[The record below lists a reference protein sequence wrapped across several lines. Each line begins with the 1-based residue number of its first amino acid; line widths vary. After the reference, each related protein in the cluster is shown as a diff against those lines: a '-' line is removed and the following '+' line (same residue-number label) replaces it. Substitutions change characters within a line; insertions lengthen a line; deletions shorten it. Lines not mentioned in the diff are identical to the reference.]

1 VRRVVPWVLVLL
13 IGVGAGLGAALGSAG
28 SSVVAGPEAQQW
40 LAGVL
45 ATTKAAGTAHL
56 DSTSVTTSPNSD
68 LRDSGAGSGVVDFA
82 TGSYRVNE
90 TDRIVERSPRNSG
103 PTDAPSLTTTLEEI
117 VIGRSNY
124 VGFGVPGFFPD
135 IWTKQSTQGDSGELG
150 LGSSEVF
157 GAFLSA
163 LSGPFTALTVTQLGT
178 ATIGGASTTRYLA
191 QTQVEPS
198 TSSPCPARKG
208 NPLLGRATVW
218 VDGEGRLVQV
228 RMQSSI
234 GGKVPASAVKRNPS
248 IADEPL
254 GPITFTGTLRFSGF
268 GAVHIARPALDPV
281 RTALSVPIIGDS
293 SVATCGSTPR
303 PLTPRRT

>member
-1 VRRVVPWVLVLL
+1 
-13 IGVGAGLGAALGSAG
+13 
-28 SSVVAGPEAQQW
+28 
-40 LAGVL
+40 
-45 ATTKAAGTAHL
+45 
-56 DSTSVTTSPNSD
+56 
-68 LRDSGAGSGVVDFA
+68 VVDFA

-90 TDRIVERSPRNSG
+90 TDRIVQWSRLDGG
-103 PTDAPSLTTTLEEI
+103 PTDTLSQATTLEEI
-117 VIGRSNY
+117 VIGRSDY
-124 VGFGVPGFFPD
+124 VNFGVPGLLPN
-135 IWTKQSTQGDSGELG
+135 IWTKQSTQRDGGELG

-157 GAFLSA
+157 GALLSA
-163 LSGPFTALTVTQLGT
+163 LRGPFTALTVTQLGT
-178 ATIGGASTTRYLA
+178 AAVSGVSTTRYLV

-198 TSSPCPARKG
+198 TSSPCPAGNG
-208 NPLLGRATVW
+208 NPVLGRATVW